1 MAEEEEEEEEQK
13 ALPKADSKGPYRYLF
28 LIIVILLIETAVAYF
43 ALDWAIPAPEVVEE
57 EAVLEELNED
67 VFVVPIFYEDL
78 TEMVFSPL
86 DTHGSQLVSLTMVL
100 EVDRDVVLEEITKKR
115 ARIWDMALQELEG
128 RTVAELRDPDK
139 EAIREAVMNTINEE
153 LQNGAV
159 TGIYITDF
167 IMQ

>member
-1 MAEEEEEEEEQK
+1 
-13 ALPKADSKGPYRYLF
+13 
-28 LIIVILLIETAVAYF
+28 
-43 ALDWAIPAPEVVEE
+43 VEE